1 MALSLSAKTPT
12 PVLFEKVLI
21 ANRGEI
27 ALRIQRACRE
37 MGIKTVVVYSEADA
51 DAKYVRLADES
62 ICIGPPPSAQSYL
75 NVPAIIAAAEVTD
88 AQAIH
93 PGYGFLSENADFS
106 EKVERSGFVFIG
118 PRAETIRLMGDKVS
132 AKLAMKKAGVPV
144 VPGIDGAL
152 PDDPKEIVK
161 IARQIGY
168 PVIIKAAGGGGG
180 RGMRVVHA
188 EGTLIN
194 AVTLT
199 KGEALA
205 AFGNGTVYMEKFLE
219 NPRHIEIQ
227 VLADQHKN
235 AVYLGERDCSMQR
248 RHQKIIEE
256 GPAPGIAEK
265 LIAKIGERCAEAC
278 RKIGYRG
285 AGTFEFLYEK
295 GEFYFIEM
303 NTRVQVEHPVTELI
317 TGVDIVQEQIKIAAG
332 FKMEL
337 RQKDIVKKG
346 HAIECRINAEDPT
359 SFVPSP
365 GRITSWHPPGGPG
378 VRVDSHVYSGY
389 FVPPNYDSMVGKLL
403 TYGATRE
410 QAIARMRI
418 ALSELIVEG
427 IKTNAPLH
435 RELMDDAEFM
445 KGGFSIHYLEKRMA
459 KLAERNR
466 KS

>member
-1 MALSLSAKTPT
+1 MALSLSARTPP
-12 PVLFEKVLI
+12 PVLFEKLLI

-51 DAKYVRLADES
+51 DAKYVKLADES
-62 ICIGPPPSAQSYL
+62 ICIGPAPSAQSYL

-106 EKVERSGFVFIG
+106 DKVERSGFVFIG

-132 AKLAMKKAGVPV
+132 AKAAMKKAGVPV
-144 VPGIDGAL
+144 VPGVDGAL
-152 PDDPKEIVK
+152 PDDPKEIIK
-161 IARQIGY
+161 IARLIGY
-168 PVIIKAAGGGGG
+168 PVIIKASGGGGG

-188 EGTLIN
+188 EGALVN

-227 VLADQHKN
+227 ILADQHKN

-256 GPAPGIAEK
+256 GPAPGIPEK

-285 AGTFEFLYEK
+285 AGTFEFLYEN
-295 GEFYFIEM
+295 GEFFFIEM

-317 TGVDIVQEQIKIAAG
+317 TGIDIVQEQIKIAAG
-332 FKMEL
+332 FKMVM

-359 SFVPSP
+359 TFVPSP

-418 ALSELIVEG
+418 ALSEMIVEG

-435 RELMDDAEFM
+435 RELMDDPVFI

-459 KLAERNR
+459 KLAERS
-466 KS
+466 K